1 MKKLQIILWL
11 SITTIAFGQKVDLDR
26 YTFTAQFRTLPAVQL
41 DSTYRTYNVT
51 VETTKL
57 MQTYLDEMTPEKTVL
72 LDGWR
77 RLEETGH
84 VTIKVKIEDILPES
98 VSVKER
104 VENIK
109 DRTGRITGTKSMYSQ
124 EVVYTFSATAYLE
137 DYKGVHIE
145 DFVLADRGSKL
156 YYRSPEFPIQKLAEG
171 YFMINALTITR
182 DLFKSNVN
190 RAMRNLSDRI
200 SNLYGFG
207 EAQVTDQMWILDSK
221 KHPEYQA
228 HRAAFQQLTA
238 AIFTLTADKPI
249 DGLREQLKPVI
260 AYFEGIK
267 RKYNSNSKWDRKLRY
282 ASYYNLAVIYYYL
295 DDPDAM
301 LKEATGLI
309 MNDYDSGDGKNFEY
323 SALRLKNIFRQ
334 SGIYTRH
341 FPININNFRGPF
353 EKAVTQS
360 K

>member
-11 SITTIAFGQKVDLDR
+11 SITSIAFGQRVDLDR
-26 YTFTAQFRTLPAVQL
+26 YTFTAQFRTLPTVQI
-41 DSTYRTYNVT
+41 DSTYRTYNVL
-51 VETTKL
+51 VETTRL
-57 MQTYLDEMTPEKTVL
+57 MQSYLDEMAPEKSVL
-72 LDGWR
+72 LEGWR
-77 RLEETGH
+77 KLEETGH
-84 VTIKVKIEDILPES
+84 ITIRVKIEDILPES

-109 DRTGRITGTKSMYSQ
+109 DRTGRITGTRTMYSQ
-124 EVVYTFSATAYLE
+124 EVVYTFSAIASIE

-145 DFVLADRGSKL
+145 DFVLADRGAKQM
-156 YYRSPEFPIQKLAEG
+156 YRSPEFAVSKIAEG
-171 YFMINALTITR
+171 YFVINALAITK
-182 DLFKSNVN
+182 DLYKNNVN
-190 RAMRNLSDRI
+190 RVMRNLSDRI
-200 SNLYGFG
+200 TNLYGYG

-221 KHPEYQA
+221 KHPEYRA
-228 HRAAFQQLTA
+228 HRAAFQQITE

-249 DGLREQLKPVI
+249 DGLRERMKPVI
-260 AYFEGIK
+260 TYFEGIK
-267 RKYNSNSKWDRKLRY
+267 KKYNSNSKADRKLRY

-301 LKEATGLI
+301 LREAMGLV
-309 MNDYDSGDGKNFEY
+309 MNDYDTNDGKNFEFT
-323 SALRLKNIFRQ
+323 ALRLKNTFRQ

-341 FPININNFRGPF
+341 FPIDINKFRGPF